1 MTTSKVKDTAEN
13 FESAISRLEQLVEQM
28 ESGQLSIEDALTAFE
43 EGINL
48 TRHCQSI
55 LQEAE
60 QKVKILTESTGEIKE
75 SPFVLNGDNT

>member
-13 FESAISRLEQLVEQM
+13 FESSISRLEQLVEQM